1 MANLASALKQ
11 EITRIARREIRAQTL
26 STKKASTQHRRHIA
40 VLRRRIASLEQ
51 SIHRLTTR
59 VGKEAAAPT
68 PPSDRGQIRFVAK
81 GVRSLRERLG
91 LSAERFGELIGVSGQ
106 SIYNWERQV
115 TTPRTE
121 QLKLLA
127 SVRGIGK
134 REAAA
139 RLDARKAKPAAKSA

>member
-11 EITRIARREIRAQTL
+11 EIARIARREIRAQTET
-26 STKKASTQHRRHIA
+26 TKKASTQHRRHIA
-40 VLRRRIASLEQ
+40 MLRRRIAALEQ
-51 SIHRLTTR
+51 SMARLSIR
-59 VGKEAAAPT
+59 LVRESAAPAQE
-68 PPSDRGQIRFVAK
+68 PAPDNQIRFVAK

-91 LSAERFGELIGVSGQ
+91 LSAERFGRLIGVSAQ

-115 TTPRTE
+115 TTPRGE

-127 SVRGIGK
+127 AVRGIGK

-139 RLDARKAKPAAKSA
+139 RLQELESKPGG